1 MLRKGAAR
9 PITLAV
15 LKAGH
20 AETTA
25 HRTVPL
31 GGIHERAEYPS
42 PVLFQRRGK
51 ACILAAALF
60 LSGGAAFA
68 QAPDEAFPAVANVKQ
83 LMLDLIHP
91 SSNDILLAIY
101 RGGPKDEKD
110 WAAVRRSAVTLAES
124 GNMLM
129 MRGRARDRGDWMKD
143 AKLLVDAGNAA
154 YKAAQAKD
162 AAALAAVA
170 GSVDLSCTTC
180 HKQYRPN
187 VFPKDGGSK

>member
-1 MLRKGAAR
+1 MKTAWMG
-9 PITLAV
+9 V
-15 LKAGH
+15 L
-20 AETTA
+20 
-25 HRTVPL
+25 L
-31 GGIHERAEYPS
+31 GGAT
-42 PVLFQRRGK
+42 L
-51 ACILAAALF
+51 
-60 LSGGAAFA
+60 AFA
-68 QAPDEAFPAVANVKQ
+68 QVPSEPFPPSASVKQ

-129 MRGRARDRGDWMKD
+129 MRGRARDQGDWMKD

-162 AAALAAVA
+162 GSALAALAGAVDA
-170 GSVDLSCTTC
+170 SCTTC
-180 HKQYRPN
+180 HRQYRPN
-187 VFPKDGGSK
+187 VFPAPGGSK